1 MAVARAQGVE
11 LIGEYEDSGF
21 KEPPY
26 LARRS
31 DGQVVQMSKLL
42 FAVAEAVNGSA
53 GFAEIAER
61 ASKSLGKQLSA
72 EQAQYLVD
80 KKLRPLGLLANPD
93 GSTPRLKRMDPMLA
107 LNFRA
112 ALVPEGV
119 VRAITVI
126 FRPLFWPPVV
136 VAVLAGLVA
145 LDAYVFALHGVAQAT
160 RQILYQPMLM
170 LLLLGLIILSAAFHE
185 CGHATACAY
194 GGAKP
199 GVLGAGIYM
208 VWPAFYSDV
217 TDAYRLGKGGRL
229 RTDLGGVYFNT
240 IFMLVTAAVYFWT
253 RYEPL
258 LVVIALQNI
267 EIVHQFLPFLRLDGY
282 YVVADLTGVP
292 DIFGRVKPVLH
303 SLVPGEEP
311 EKAVTELKGWV
322 RVAVTI
328 WVLITVPLVL
338 FIYAVLILNAPRI
351 FATAWRSL
359 NLQFHNAAQAA
370 GQHSWLLVVLFALQ
384 AVLLLLPVIGLVYT
398 FLMSGRKVA
407 GVVGEK
413 TEGRPALRA
422 GAATLA
428 GLLAVIVVWAWLP
441 HGRNY
446 TPITPTE
453 RGTVLTAYT
462 QLLSAPAALTGVGAM
477 PQAAASPDTTNTT
490 TTTTTTTT
498 NQTNTGTNV
507 QPSASPSAGTVT
519 NSSPQPTVAPSQS
532 P

>member
-1 MAVARAQGVE
+1 M
-11 LIGEYEDSGF
+11 
-21 KEPPY
+21 
-26 LARRS
+26 
-31 DGQVVQMSKLL
+31 
-42 FAVAEAVNGSA
+42 
-53 GFAEIAER
+53 
-61 ASKSLGKQLSA
+61 
-72 EQAQYLVD
+72 
-80 KKLRPLGLLANPD
+80 
-93 GSTPRLKRMDPMLA
+93 
-107 LNFRA
+107 
-112 ALVPEGV
+112 
-119 VRAITVI
+119 
-126 FRPLFWPPVV
+126 
-136 VAVLAGLVA
+136 
-145 LDAYVFALHGVAQAT
+145 
-160 RQILYQPMLM
+160 
-170 LLLLGLIILSAAFHE
+170 
-185 CGHATACAY
+185 
-194 GGAKP
+194 
-199 GVLGAGIYM
+199 
-208 VWPAFYSDV
+208 
-217 TDAYRLGKGGRL
+217 
-229 RTDLGGVYFNT
+229 
-240 IFMLVTAAVYFWT
+240 
-253 RYEPL
+253 
-258 LVVIALQNI
+258 
-267 EIVHQFLPFLRLDGY
+267 
-282 YVVADLTGVP
+282 
-292 DIFGRVKPVLH
+292 
-303 SLVPGEEP
+303 
-311 EKAVTELKGWV
+311 